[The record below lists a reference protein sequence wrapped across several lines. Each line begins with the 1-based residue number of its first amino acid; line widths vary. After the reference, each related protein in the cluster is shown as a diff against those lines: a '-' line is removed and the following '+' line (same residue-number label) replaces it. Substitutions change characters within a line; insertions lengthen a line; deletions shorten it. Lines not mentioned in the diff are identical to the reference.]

1 MRTCI
6 CMCIYIINTCFFV
19 CVCFHKKKKKN
30 MSSKV
35 LSLIEKFN
43 IEIADLSSFTH
54 RSKSV

>member
-19 CVCFHKKKKKN
+19 CVCFHKKKN